1 MANVA
6 KPHKVTNG
14 AKAIN
19 YVLGR
24 KDQGGHNGADKR
36 NELVFTRYMHG
47 GESYISQ
54 MQRYWD
60 MAAERHTTQCVSC
73 VFGFSKNELNP
84 DDPDAAY
91 LAEYAVSSFYDK
103 LEEQDILPKG
113 HQVLFA
119 VQKDGKNGN
128 IHVHSVMCDVNM
140 VDHKGLPQE
149 MRWGPLLTSEF
160 QKHCEELNLFEV
172 DYGKDK
178 NSKDVSYSRG
188 ERILR
193 EQGKPVFKD
202 IVRERIDESLANAKD
217 VDDFKVEL
225 KNRGITISEQKDRK
239 GNLRYK
245 YNVDPSTLNGLKN
258 KTNNYSLRST
268 SLGESYSPESIES
281 YFAQSV
287 SDKQTI
293 LSRNEFLEK
302 NYDFIYGKGLSII
315 EATKLA
321 EDAYEEYKRTGKMP
335 SDEEENDT
343 NTPEA
348 TTSPVQD
355 EQVITPVISSDE
367 EESQKKK
374 GRRATRS
381 HVTVESIE
389 AAEKQ
394 NMSEPTKARYARINS
409 MDSDVLSEQD
419 NLMIEAVMRKA
430 VNIPDAEHDKDRY
443 YGE

>member
-1 MANVA
+1 
-6 KPHKVTNG
+6 
-14 AKAIN
+14 
-19 YVLGR
+19 
-24 KDQGGHNGADKR
+24 
-36 NELVFTRYMHG
+36 
-47 GESYISQ
+47 
-54 MQRYWD
+54 
-60 MAAERHTTQCVSC
+60 
-73 VFGFSKNELNP
+73 
-84 DDPDAAY
+84 
-91 LAEYAVSSFYDK
+91 
-103 LEEQDILPKG
+103 
-113 HQVLFA
+113 
-119 VQKDGKNGN
+119 
-128 IHVHSVMCDVNM
+128 MCDVNM

>member
-1 MANVA
+1 M
-6 KPHKVTNG
+6 
-14 AKAIN
+14 
-19 YVLGR
+19 
-24 KDQGGHNGADKR
+24 
-36 NELVFTRYMHG
+36 
-47 GESYISQ
+47 
-54 MQRYWD
+54 
-60 MAAERHTTQCVSC
+60 
-73 VFGFSKNELNP
+73 
-84 DDPDAAY
+84 
-91 LAEYAVSSFYDK
+91 
-103 LEEQDILPKG
+103 
-113 HQVLFA
+113 
-119 VQKDGKNGN
+119 
-128 IHVHSVMCDVNM
+128 
-140 VDHKGLPQE
+140 
-149 MRWGPLLTSEF
+149 
-160 QKHCEELNLFEV
+160 FEV